1 MLFMDDILARKRFML
16 RRKEQLEQRLAEIP
30 KGRLIKK
37 RAKGQTYYYLERDGE
52 LQSLQDKPE
61 TRALYEEKQTAEK
74 ELKNLN
80 RNITAIDRFLKQYIP
95 MSPEETKRQ
104 VQGRP
109 WEEVK
114 GQQNSFNTDN
124 RELVYLGVL
133 YHSKSEMLIAIML
146 TSFGIE
152 FKYEILLKE
161 GYRKV
166 YPDFVIRRPRDGR
179 IMYWEHAGV
188 THKEEYIMKLYG
200 RLDEYHAMGIDLWDN
215 LILSFDGPDGSLNAD
230 QIEKIIRL
238 YLL

>member
-16 RRKEQLEQRLAEIP
+16 RRKEQLEQQLAGIP

-37 RAKGQTYYYLERDGE
+37 RAKGETYYYLEQDGE
-52 LQSLQDKPE
+52 IQSLQEKPQL
-61 TRALYEEKQTAEK
+61 RALYEEKKDAEK

-80 RNITAIDRFLKQYIP
+80 SNIAAIERFLKQYIP
-95 MSPEETKRQ
+95 MSPEETRRQ

-109 WEEVK
+109 WEEVE
-114 GQQNSFNTDN
+114 GQQNSFATDT
-124 RELVYLGVL
+124 RELMYLGGL
-133 YHSKSEMLIAIML
+133 YKSKSEMLIAIML

-152 FKYEILLKE
+152 FKYEISLKE
-161 GYRKV
+161 GYREV
-166 YPDFVIRRPRDGR
+166 YPDFVIKRPRDGR

-188 THKEEYIMKLYG
+188 THKEEYIMKLHG
-200 RLDEYHAMGIDLWDN
+200 RLDEYHAIGINLWDN
-215 LILSFDGPDGSLNAD
+215 LILSFDSPDGSLNAD